1 MECRS
6 YEHKRAV
13 KDSKNRD
20 CVVLQYL
27 KNKKNKIF
35 NLSTEIRDL
44 FPECLLT
51 DFLIIHN
58 I

>member
-6 YEHKRAV
+6 CGHKRAV

-35 NLSTEIRDL
+35 TEIRDL

-51 DFLIIHN
+51 NFLIIHN